1 MESADSVDISF
12 YIGTRSVVE
21 CSVHYGRSVGHI
33 YNLLISI
40 LEIYVSRFTH
50 LSDFFKICYYV
61 ENTIT

>member
-12 YIGTRSVVE
+12 YIGKWSVE

-40 LEIYVSRFTH
+40 LKIFVSRLTY
-50 LSDFFKICYYV
+50 LTDFLKIRYYV